1 MEEDPF
7 AILDPKKNTGYGPKP
22 IPVEQDEKIQTLLT
36 SYVRSSSTKTL
47 MKKIRPEHWPVLEV
61 FAERMASLAV
71 RSNNVETPRIGL
83 LALALA
89 GLEEGS
95 RDALIILALFYHA
108 CPLLGSTAA
117 RIFLS
122 IGRVVGGHA
131 AVELKAFLAR
141 SQKDKSLEVMGYEV
155 GQDQDGFRY
164 KRNW

>member
-1 MEEDPF
+1 
-7 AILDPKKNTGYGPKP
+7 
-22 IPVEQDEKIQTLLT
+22 
-36 SYVRSSSTKTL
+36 
-47 MKKIRPEHWPVLEV
+47 
-61 FAERMASLAV
+61 MASLAV
-71 RSNNVETPRIGL
+71 RSSNVETLRIGL

-89 GLEEGS
+89 GLAEGS

-117 RIFLS
+117 RIFQS